1 MEVGLLRKI
10 GKSILLGLGFGS
22 AFVCQAQKPAVS
34 LTVSKKEVATN
45 HTVSFTVTTNVEGSV
60 KIDFPVSFEAD
71 LSVAAH
77 GVEQR
82 MDPSGKLST
91 YAYTQQVGQFTKEGT
106 FTFSAYL
113 TYRNK
118 TYRSNKITVKVDDSY
133 AEDDVKIKSSDPV
146 FGIIEATKSSVYEGE
161 PILVKAK
168 VFSYINISY
177 LESYNPFMAE
187 KNMEEHVFQNG
198 RQEVDKTKVNGKEAL
213 TFDYGKKLFI
223 PVSTGKVK
231 IKPYEMVLDCE
242 GRLFS
247 KRVRFT
253 SSSLMINVKPL
264 PSGAPKDFIDAVGTY
279 TLSQNELAVKK
290 LKQGEVF
297 SLELIVKGIGNI
309 HNSTAPQL
317 NLPDGCIVYGDP
329 ERKEDVNFTE
339 EGAVGTVTYVFNI
352 QVTKSGLIDF
362 PAPSFSYFDPIKE
375 KYITVRGKGYS
386 IDVEADKKFQAVQVK
401 QTIGQNNSK
410 NNGQTDVIAINK
422 KQTPAETNWWMI
434 GGIGAAFILLAGG
447 SWFFIKKKA
456 VGPKNQLPIAEE
468 NVAPKEES
476 ITELLAQQ
484 TVVSSQVS
492 LNDLNSYIGN
502 SSEFAV
508 QFPQV
513 LIAVLAQKLKIVNA
527 SREQVFSKI
536 TDTHPDIANELR
548 IQVEKCDHFRYGFGL
563 EDLRCEEILEA
574 AKRNLSNIY

>member
-10 GKSILLGLGFGS
+10 GKSILLGLGLGS
-22 AFVCQAQKPAVS
+22 AFVCHSQKPAVS

-45 HTVSFTVTTNVEGSV
+45 QTVSFTVTTNVEGSV

-106 FTFSAYL
+106 FSFSAYL

-118 TYRSNKITVKVDDSY
+118 TYRSNKITIKVDDSF

-146 FGIIEATKSSVYEGE
+146 FGIIDASKTNVYEGE

-177 LESYNPFMAE
+177 LESYNPFMAD

-279 TLSQNELAVKK
+279 SIIQNELTVKK

-297 SLELIVKGIGNI
+297 SIEITVKGTGNI
-309 HNSTAPQL
+309 HNSTAPFL
-317 NLPDGCIVYGDP
+317 NLPDGCIIYGDP

-339 EGAVGTVTYVFNI
+339 EGATGLVTYVFNV
-352 QVTKSGLIDF
+352 QVTKSGEIDF
-362 PAPSFSYFDPIKE
+362 PAPSFSYFDPVKE
-375 KYITVRGKGYS
+375 KYITVRGKSYS
-386 IDVEADKKFQAVQVK
+386 INVEEDKQFQTVQMK
-401 QTIGQNNSK
+401 QTPGNNTTSK
-410 NNGQTDVIAINK
+410 TGNTDVISINNK
-422 KQTPAETNWWMI
+422 TTKDSINWWLI
-434 GGIGAAFILLAGG
+434 SGIGAAFLLLAVGG
-447 SWFFIKKKA
+447 WIFLKKKGA
-456 VGPKNQLPIAEE
+456 ASNSNIPVEEE
-468 NVAPKEES
+468 NLTPKEES

-484 TVVSSQVS
+484 TPVSSPLS
-492 LNDLNSYIGN
+492 LNDLNQYLGTPSD
-502 SSEFAV
+502 FAI

-513 LIAVLAQKLKIVNA
+513 VIAVLAQKLKIENV
-527 SREQVFSKI
+527 SRDQVFSKLTEI
-536 TDTHPDIANELR
+536 HPGIAIELR
-548 IQVEKCDHFRYGFGL
+548 NQIEKCDHFRYGFGL
-563 EDLRCEEILEA
+563 EDLNCDEILE
-574 AKRNLSNIY
+574 KTKNQISLI

>member
-10 GKSILLGLGFGS
+10 GKSILLGLGVGS
-22 AFVCQAQKPAVS
+22 AFVCHSQKPAVS

-82 MDPSGKLST
+82 IDPSGKLST

-118 TYRSNKITVKVDDSY
+118 TYRSNKVTIKVDDSY

-146 FGIIEATKSSVYEGE
+146 FGIIDATKTNVYEGE

-177 LESYNPFMAE
+177 LESYNPFMAD

-198 RQEVDKTKVNGKEAL
+198 RQEVDKTRVNGKEAL

-253 SSSLMINVKPL
+253 SSSLMIHVKPL
-264 PSGAPKDFIDAVGTY
+264 PNGAPKDFIDAVGTY
-279 TLSQNELAVKK
+279 TLSQNELTVKK

-297 SLELIVKGIGNI
+297 SIELTVRGTGNI
-309 HNSTAPQL
+309 HNSTAPFL
-317 NLPDGCIVYGDP
+317 NLPDGCIIYGDP

-339 EGAVGTVTYVFNI
+339 EGATGSVTYIFNV
-352 QVTKSGLIDF
+352 QVTKSGEIEF
-362 PAPSFSYFDPIKE
+362 PAPSFSYFDPVKE
-375 KYITVRGKGYS
+375 KYITVRGKSYS
-386 IDVEADKKFQAVQVK
+386 INVEADKQFQTVQMK
-401 QTIGQNNSK
+401 QTPGDNNSAQK
-410 NNGQTDVIAINK
+410 GNTDVISINK
-422 KQTPAETNWWMI
+422 KTTKDSTNWWLI
-434 GGIGAAFILLAGG
+434 SGIGAAFLLLAAG
-447 SWFFIKKKA
+447 SWFLLKKKGTGSKSDIP
-456 VGPKNQLPIAEE
+456 VESEE
-468 NVAPKEES
+468 FKPKEES

-484 TVVSSQVS
+484 TQSAPQLS
-492 LNDLNSYIGN
+492 LNDLNQYLGSP
-502 SSEFAV
+502 SEFAV

-513 LIAVLAQKLKIVNA
+513 LIAVLAQKLKIENI
-527 SREQVFSKI
+527 SREQVFSKL
-536 TDTHPDIANELR
+536 TDTHPTVANELR
-548 IQVEKCDHFRYGFGL
+548 NQVEKCDHFRYGFGL
-563 EDLRCEEILEA
+563 EDLNCDSILQD
-574 AKRNLSNIY
+574 AKANLARI